1 MSMEQRI
8 TTLEEVIERVTA
20 ALRQSNAARE
30 RLRQGAA
37 LRDQA
42 TLELGAAVD
51 RSAEAIRRLDDTVA
65 NLQGTLSRLEGSMQE
80 IDEASQQ
87 SDEAVQA
94 LLAYLP
100 ISQAEIVRLDNR
112 IDAIEGA

>member
-8 TTLEEVIERVTA
+8 TTLEEVIERVTT

-51 RSAEAIRRLDDTVA
+51 RLADTVQRM
-65 NLQGTLSRLEGSMQE
+65 QGTLSRLEGSTQE
-80 IDEASQQ
+80 IDEASKQ
-87 SDEAVQA
+87 SDEAMQA

-100 ISQAEIVRLDNR
+100 ISQAEIVRLDSR